1 MDKPSATALEQA
13 NEALK
18 QGLIEHHEYPHLLS
32 VRDGCI
38 QRFEV
43 AIDLSWKL
51 MQRVLK
57 EVFGL
62 QQTDIRTKEDLFR
75 ESEKNGLIADAE
87 EWIEHYEAR
96 NLTSHTYNAD
106 TANEVFELVPDLPVL
121 VSDFLER
128 LARVN

>member
-1 MDKPSATALEQA
+1 MSKPNAGALEQA

-18 QGLIEHHEYPHLLS
+18 QGLSEYQDYPNLLS
-32 VRDGCI
+32 SRDGCI

-43 AIDLSWKL
+43 AMDLSWKL
-51 MQRVLK
+51 MQRILK
-57 EVFGL
+57 DVFGL

-106 TANEVFELVPDLPVL
+106 TADEVFALVPRFPLL
-121 VSDFLER
+121 VHDFLER
-128 LARVN
+128 LTRVN